1 MAKTKRE
8 SVTKKII
15 DVAAAVIV
23 KDGKVLAARRAPG
36 KHLEGYWEFPGGK
49 LEENET
55 PEGCLERELTEEFS
69 ISSRVV
75 AYIGESVY
83 DYGEKIVRLLGYEVQ
98 HTAGDFKL
106 VDHDELRWLG
116 IDQLASV
123 KWAPADIPLVEQ
135 FKAMAATEAYY
146 TANAQAYCAETRAF
160 DVGDLY
166 RPFLDQ
172 LADDAHIL
180 ELGCGSGR
188 DSKAFMDKGYT
199 VTPVDGNAEVA
210 ACAEQYLGRP
220 VVVTTFQALDYHKA
234 FDGVWASASLLHCP
248 RPQLPGLLTRISQAL
263 KDGGVAYL
271 SFKWGDADSV
281 DDRGRHFTNL
291 TEDSLTGLLGALT
304 GFAVIKIWTETKP
317 LRDGE
322 QQWVNALVRK
332 VAR

>member
-1 MAKTKRE
+1 
-8 SVTKKII
+8 VTKPII
-15 DVAAAVIV
+15 DVTAAIIV
-23 KDGKVLAARRAPG
+23 KDGKVLVVRRGPG

-55 PEGCLERELTEEFS
+55 PEDCLERELTEEFS
-69 ISSRVV
+69 IGSRVG
-75 AYIGESVY
+75 AYIGESIY
-83 DYGEKIVRLLGYEVQ
+83 DYGEKVVRLLGYEVQ

-106 VDHDELRWLG
+106 VDHDEIRWLE
-116 IDQLASV
+116 IDQLADM

-135 FKAMAATEAYY
+135 YEAIAATEAYY
-146 TANAQAYCAETRAF
+146 TANAQAYCDETRAF

-188 DSKAFMDKGYT
+188 DSKAFMDEGYL

-220 VVVTTFQALDYHKA
+220 VAVTTFQTLDYHKA

-248 RPQLPGLLTRISQAL
+248 RPQLPDALTRISQAL

-271 SFKWGDADSV
+271 SFKWGDGDSV
-281 DDRGRHFTNL
+281 DDGGRHFTNF
-291 TEDSLTGLLGALT
+291 TEDSLTGLLGVLT
-304 GFAVIKIWTETKP
+304 DFTVIKIWTETKP

-322 QQWVNALVRK
+322 QKWVNALVRK
-332 VAR
+332 AAR